1 MPNYAPKTDLKKTA
15 GVDTSDFAK
24 KIVDLANLKSDVGKL
39 DIDKLKIVATN
50 LNNLKIKVDKLDIDK
65 FISVHSWNSLPPIE
79 EGITLKRGVDIE
91 MWGLLYSS
99 IAFTVCGGK
108 SKVSFTT
115 F

>member
-65 FISVHSWNSLPPIE
+65 FISVHSWNSPPPYWRGNNPE
-79 EGITLKRGVDIE
+79 KGGWYRNVGVTLQFNCIYCV
-91 MWGLLYSS
+91 WG
-99 IAFTVCGGK
+99 K
-108 SKVSFTT
+108 K
-115 F
+115 